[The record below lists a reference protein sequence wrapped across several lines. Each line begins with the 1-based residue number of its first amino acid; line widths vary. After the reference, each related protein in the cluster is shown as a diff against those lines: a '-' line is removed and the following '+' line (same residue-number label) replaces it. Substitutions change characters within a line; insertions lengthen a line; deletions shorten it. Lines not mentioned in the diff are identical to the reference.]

1 MNILKVSSVIVLH
14 MIEKFNYQ
22 PLINASKRK
31 VSRCSSQ
38 LIKSIATAFSFQLPE
53 YFALPDDHKAIY
65 KYSNR

>member
-22 PLINASKRK
+22 PLINASKEK
-31 VSRCSSQ
+31 YLDAALSSSKALQ
-38 LIKSIATAFSFQLPE
+38 PPFLFQLPE